1 MTGRILVVDDQPL
14 NVKLLEAKLTSEY
27 YDVLTASGGAAAVRI
42 ATEERPDLILLDV
55 MMPDMDGY
63 EVCRILR
70 DQPETMH
77 IPIVM
82 VTALSDTADRVVGL
96 EAGADDFLTKPVD
109 DLALFARVRSLLR
122 FKVTFDELRLR
133 FGVDSAAQLEEIAPI
148 WNESLGDSSVLLL
161 EDFDSRA
168 RMISESLGD
177 HHRVVVV
184 DDEQDCFSELE
195 KGGYDAV
202 IVSLSLDSID
212 GLRVVSQLRSR
223 PQTRMLPIL
232 VLVEDGEM
240 ERLAKALDL
249 GVTDYVM
256 APIDRN
262 ELIARARMQVRRKR
276 YQDRLR
282 TNLEASVSM
291 AALDE
296 LTKLHNRRY
305 LTTYLKREFERSR
318 QTGKPLSLIILD
330 VDHFKKVN
338 DGHGHAVGDVV
349 LVELGKRMLQLTRSS
364 DLPARYG
371 GEEFVVVMPETDP
384 TVARAVAER
393 LRHGVAE
400 KPFEAVKD
408 NLLLD
413 ITISVGVAN
422 LTDDVETPDDL
433 FRLADDALYKAKAGG
448 RNQVVCAA

>member
-27 YDVLTASGGAAAVRI
+27 YDVLTANGGAAAIRI

-63 EVCRILR
+63 EVCRVLR
-70 DQPETMH
+70 DQPATMH

-82 VTALSDTADRVVGL
+82 VTALSDSADRVLGL

-109 DLALFARVRSLLR
+109 DLALLSRVRSLLR

-133 FGVDSAAQLEEIAPI
+133 CGVAVSAQLEAMAPV
-148 WNESLGDSSVLLL
+148 WNEPLKDSRILLL
-161 EDFDSRA
+161 EDFASRA
-168 RMISESLGD
+168 RMIDEALGE
-177 HHRVVVV
+177 HHRVVVL
-184 DDEQDCFSELE
+184 DDEKIFYAEADHADT
-195 KGGYDAV
+195 DAV
-202 IVSLSLDSID
+202 IVSLSLESID
-212 GLRVVSQLRSR
+212 GLRVVLQLRSR

-262 ELIARARMQVRRKR
+262 ELIARTRMQVRRKR

-282 TNLEASVSM
+282 ANLEDSVSM
-291 AALDE
+291 AAIDE

-305 LTTYLKREFERSR
+305 LSSHFKREFDRSR
-318 QTGKPLSLIILD
+318 EGDKPLSLIVLD

-338 DGHGHAVGDVV
+338 DTHGHAVGDEV
-349 LVELGKRMLQLTRSS
+349 LVELADRMKKLTRSS
-364 DLPARYG
+364 DLPARIG
-371 GEEFVVVMPETDP
+371 GEEFVVVMPETAP
-384 TVARAVAER
+384 EIANTVAER
-393 LRHGVAE
+393 LR
-400 KPFEAVKD
+400 D
-408 NLLLD
+408 
-413 ITISVGVAN
+413 GVAN
-422 LTDDVETPDDL
+422 QPFETSRDG
-433 FRLADDALYKAKAGG
+433 LA
-448 RNQVVCAA
+448 

>member
-82 VTALSDTADRVVGL
+82 VTALSDTADRVVSL

-148 WNESLGDSSVLLL
+148 WNESLGDSNVLLL

>member
-1 MTGRILVVDDQPL
+1 
-14 NVKLLEAKLTSEY
+14 
-27 YDVLTASGGAAAVRI
+27 
-42 ATEERPDLILLDV
+42 
-55 MMPDMDGY
+55 
-63 EVCRILR
+63 
-70 DQPETMH
+70 
-77 IPIVM
+77 
-82 VTALSDTADRVVGL
+82 
-96 EAGADDFLTKPVD
+96 
-109 DLALFARVRSLLR
+109 
-122 FKVTFDELRLR
+122 
-133 FGVDSAAQLEEIAPI
+133 
-148 WNESLGDSSVLLL
+148 
-161 EDFDSRA
+161 
-168 RMISESLGD
+168 
-177 HHRVVVV
+177 
-184 DDEQDCFSELE
+184 
-195 KGGYDAV
+195 
-202 IVSLSLDSID
+202 
-212 GLRVVSQLRSR
+212 
-223 PQTRMLPIL
+223 
-232 VLVEDGEM
+232 M